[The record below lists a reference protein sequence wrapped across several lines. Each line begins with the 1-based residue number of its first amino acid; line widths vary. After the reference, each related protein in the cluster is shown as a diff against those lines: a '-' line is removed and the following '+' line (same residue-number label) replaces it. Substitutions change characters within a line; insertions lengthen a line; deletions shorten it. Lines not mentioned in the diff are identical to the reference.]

1 MYKKLTVL
9 MMCGAFLA
17 ACTTDPYTGEQ
28 KVANTATGAALGA
41 AAGAGIGLLAGGNDR
56 RNALVGAGIGLL
68 AGGAIGAYMDKQEAE
83 LRAQLAGTG
92 VSVTRRGNNLVLN
105 MPSNITFA
113 TDQANIDP
121 GFYPTLN
128 AVAIVLSKYNKT
140 LIDVYGF
147 TDSTGSANYNLGLS
161 QRRAQSVS
169 SYLTS
174 QGINPR
180 RMYVTG
186 FGQEQPIA
194 SNATAEGRAQ
204 NRRVEIQLTPLS

>member
-9 MMCGAFLA
+9 MTCGVFLT
-17 ACTTDPYTGEQ
+17 ACTTDPYTGEP

-92 VSVTRRGNNLVLN
+92 VSVTRRGDNLVLN

-113 TDQANIDP
+113 TDQAQIDP
-121 GFYPTLN
+121 SFYSTLN

-140 LIDVYGF
+140 LIDVYGY

-169 SYLTS
+169 GYLTS

-204 NRRVEIQLTPLS
+204 NRRVEIQITPLT

>member
-9 MMCGAFLA
+9 MTCGVFLA
-17 ACTTDPYTGEQ
+17 ACTTDPYTGEP

-92 VSVTRRGNNLVLN
+92 VSVTRRGDNLVLN

-113 TDQANIDP
+113 TDQAQIDP
-121 GFYPTLN
+121 SFYPTLN

-140 LIDVYGF
+140 LIDVYGY

-169 SYLTS
+169 GYLTS

-194 SNATAEGRAQ
+194 SNAPAEGRAQ
-204 NRRVEIQLTPLS
+204 NRRVEIQITPLT

>member
-9 MMCGAFLA
+9 MTCGVFLA
-17 ACTTDPYTGEQ
+17 ACTTDPYTGEP

-92 VSVTRRGNNLVLN
+92 VSVTRRGDNLVLN

-113 TDQANIDP
+113 TDQAQIDP
-121 GFYPTLN
+121 SFYSTLN

-140 LIDVYGF
+140 LIDVYGY

-169 SYLTS
+169 GYLTS

-204 NRRVEIQLTPLS
+204 NRRVEIQITPLT

>member
-1 MYKKLTVL
+1 MYKKMTVL
-9 MMCGAFLA
+9 MTCGVFLA
-17 ACTTDPYTGEQ
+17 ACTTDPYTGEP

-92 VSVTRRGNNLVLN
+92 VSVTRRGDNLVLN

-113 TDQANIDP
+113 TDQAQIDP
-121 GFYPTLN
+121 SFYPTLN

-140 LIDVYGF
+140 LIDVYGY

-169 SYLTS
+169 GYLTS

-204 NRRVEIQLTPLS
+204 NRRVEIQITPLT

>member
-9 MMCGAFLA
+9 MTCGVFLT
-17 ACTTDPYTGEQ
+17 ACTTDPYTGEP

-41 AAGAGIGLLAGGNDR
+41 AAGAGIGLLAGGNHR

-92 VSVTRRGNNLVLN
+92 VSVTRRGDYLVLN

-113 TDQANIDP
+113 TDQAQIDP
-121 GFYPTLN
+121 SFYSTLN

-140 LIDVYGF
+140 LIDVYGY

-169 SYLTS
+169 GYLTS

-204 NRRVEIQLTPLS
+204 NRRVEIQITPLT

>member
-1 MYKKLTVL
+1 
-9 MMCGAFLA
+9 
-17 ACTTDPYTGEQ
+17 
-28 KVANTATGAALGA
+28 
-41 AAGAGIGLLAGGNDR
+41 
-56 RNALVGAGIGLL
+56 
-68 AGGAIGAYMDKQEAE
+68 MDKQEAE

-92 VSVTRRGNNLVLN
+92 VSVTRRGDNLVLN

-113 TDQANIDP
+113 TDQAQIDP
-121 GFYPTLN
+121 SFYSTLN

-140 LIDVYGF
+140 LIDVYGY

-169 SYLTS
+169 GYLTS

-204 NRRVEIQLTPLS
+204 NRRVEIQITPLT